1 MAKDRALVRNAA
13 DKKQVGTAAKREK
26 LRREQELADLR
37 ALLELPEAR
46 RFLWRLMAHCKTF
59 GSVFSD
65 ARELTTYNAGRQD
78 VGHFVMS
85 EIVEADQA
93 KLLVMM
99 TESAAR
105 EKTDLDVAEAV
116 QGEGHAT
123 TLDDQENPD
132 ANS

>member
-1 MAKDRALVRNAA
+1 VRNAA

-46 RFLWRLMAHCKTF
+46 RFLWRLMGHCKTF
-59 GSVFSD
+59 GSVFN
-65 ARELTTYNAGRQD
+65 ELQHFTAYNAGRQD

-93 KLLVMM
+93 KLLTMM
-99 TESAAR
+99 TESAAS